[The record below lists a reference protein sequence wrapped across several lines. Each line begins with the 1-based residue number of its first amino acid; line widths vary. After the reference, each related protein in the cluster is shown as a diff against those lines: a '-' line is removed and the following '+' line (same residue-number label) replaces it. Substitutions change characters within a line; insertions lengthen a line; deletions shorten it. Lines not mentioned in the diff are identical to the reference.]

1 MKMKYVSKLQTN
13 IKNYKMI
20 PAKKL
25 TKCVFDGSYTSVF
38 KGKSLNFD
46 ELREYAF
53 GDDVKDIDWKSTAR
67 SGKVLV
73 RQFIAEKKHNLMF
86 AFDTNRRMLANSE
99 EAVEK
104 KELAIMAAGTL
115 ALLVNRNNDYISSM
129 YKTAKGL
136 SYSPFRTGLGNIE
149 LMLEGYDNAAVMEN
163 HTDINDT
170 LSYIVR
176 NFKRQMILIIVT
188 DLEGLSGISEANL
201 RHLNVLNDVLV
212 ICVKDACLEGN
223 KMYDI
228 GEDAY
233 VEDFFG
239 KDKKLRKLISAEKQ
253 KLDDECR
260 VKLSRYG
267 IACAEIGSAINIE
280 KEIMSMLE
288 QHKYKKR

>member
-1 MKMKYVSKLQTN
+1 MKMKYVSKIQTN

-20 PAKKL
+20 PANKP
-25 TKCVFDGSYTSVF
+25 TTCVLDGSYTSVF

-73 RQFIAEKKHNLMF
+73 RQFIAEKKHNIMF

-115 ALLVNRNNDYISSM
+115 ALLVNRNNDFISSI
-129 YKTAKGL
+129 YKTAKGWA
-136 SYSPFRTGLGNIE
+136 YSPFRTGLGNIE
-149 LMLEGYDNAAVMEN
+149 LMLEGYGNAATMEN

-170 LSYIVR
+170 LSYIAR

-188 DLEGLSGISEANL
+188 DLEGLSGISDANL
-201 RHLNVLNDVLV
+201 RQLNVLNDVLI
-212 ICVKDACLEGN
+212 ICVKDANLEGDG
-223 KMYDI
+223 MYDI
-228 GEDAY
+228 GEDTY
-233 VEDFFG
+233 LEDFFG
-239 KDKKLRKLISAEKQ
+239 KDKKLRRLITAEKQ
-253 KLDDECR
+253 RLDDVCHA
-260 VKLSRYG
+260 KLSRYG
-267 IACAEIGSAINIE
+267 IACAEIGGTVNME

>member
-1 MKMKYVSKLQTN
+1 MKMKYVSRIQTN

-20 PAKKL
+20 PSSKP
-25 TKCVFDGSYTSVF
+25 TKCVLDGSYASVF

-73 RQFIAEKKHNLMF
+73 RQFIAEKKHNIMF
-86 AFDTNRRMLANSE
+86 AFDTTRRMLANSE

-115 ALLVNRNNDYISSM
+115 ALLVNRNNDFISSI
-129 YKTAKGL
+129 YKTAKGWEYL
-136 SYSPFRTGLGNIE
+136 PFKTGLGNIE
-149 LMLEGYDNAAVMEN
+149 LMLEGYGNAAAMDN
-163 HTDINDT
+163 HTNINDT

-212 ICVKDACLEGN
+212 ICVKDACLPGDR
-223 KMYDI
+223 MYDI

-233 VEDFFG
+233 LEDFFG
-239 KDKKLRKLISAEKQ
+239 KDKKLRKLITAEKQ
-253 KLDDECR
+253 RLDDECR

-267 IACAEIGSAINIE
+267 IACAEIGSTVNIE
-280 KEIMSMLE
+280 KEIINMLE

>member
-1 MKMKYVSKLQTN
+1 MKMKYVSRIQTN

-20 PAKKL
+20 PSNKL
-25 TKCVFDGSYTSVF
+25 TKCVLDGSYASVF

-73 RQFIAEKKHNLMF
+73 RQFIAEKKHNIMF
-86 AFDTNRRMLANSE
+86 AFDTNRRMLADSE

-115 ALLVNRNNDYISSM
+115 ALLVNRNNDFISSM
-129 YKTAKGL
+129 YKTAKGWEYL
-136 SYSPFRTGLGNIE
+136 PFKTGLGNIE
-149 LMLEGYDNAAVMEN
+149 LMLEGYGNAVAMDNY
-163 HTDINDT
+163 TDINDT

-212 ICVKDACLEGN
+212 ICVKDACLRGDR
-223 KMYDI
+223 MYDI

-233 VEDFFG
+233 LEDFFG
-239 KDKKLRKLISAEKQ
+239 KDKKLRKLITAEKQ
-253 KLDDECR
+253 RLDDECR

-267 IACAEIGSAINIE
+267 IACAEIGSTVNIE
-280 KEIMSMLE
+280 KEIINMLE